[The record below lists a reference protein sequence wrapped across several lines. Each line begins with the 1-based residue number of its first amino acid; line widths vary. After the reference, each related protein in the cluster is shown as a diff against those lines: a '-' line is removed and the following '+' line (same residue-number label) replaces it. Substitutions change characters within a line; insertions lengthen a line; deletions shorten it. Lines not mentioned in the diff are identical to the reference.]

1 MSRMPILFHVF
12 LVVALAGGV
21 ADAKRLPPG
30 HVARGVRTLTKGPN
44 ATTVRAQSRLRN
56 SLRNKLERN
65 EQALLR
71 HQGRAGVL
79 LGRALYVSRVI
90 AALALKKREIRGR
103 LEANEK
109 KRAQRIAPLRGG
121 LNRQSHELRQQQDLL
136 QDAVRLYG
144 QKIVTPLGRDLR
156 ASGAKQRALQR
167 QRRTLRSGLRGLGVP
182 ASRVPP
188 QFVAN
193 PQKALA
199 SAVQAELGRLK
210 DGLRRRESGTSLL
223 PAGFEVAVA
232 RGGEGGV
239 MIRTHEN
246 PYLGQ
251 LDVFDRGRPPR
262 PGRSPLT
269 DQGRA
274 RERAALTLSPA
285 ANGRNRT
292 IPRCSAEQTG
302 GARPWHEFAV
312 VGKALGEPAFRV
324 G

>member
-21 ADAKRLPPG
+21 ASAAKPLPPG
-30 HVARGVRTLTKGPN
+30 HVVRGVRTLTKGPN
-44 ATTVRAQSRLRN
+44 TTTVRAQGRLRK
-56 SLRNKLERN
+56 SLRSRLERN

-79 LGRALYVSRVI
+79 LGRASHVSRVI

-193 PQKALA
+193 PQKARA
-199 SAVQAELGRLK
+199 SAVQAELRRYK
-210 DGLRRRESGTSLL
+210 DGLRRGDSATSLL
-223 PAGFEVAVA
+223 PAGFEVAVD
-232 RGGEGGV
+232 RDGKGGV
-239 MIRTHEN
+239 MIRTPGN
-246 PYLGQ
+246 P
-251 LDVFDRGRPPR
+251 
-262 PGRSPLT
+262 
-269 DQGRA
+269 
-274 RERAALTLSPA
+274 
-285 ANGRNRT
+285 
-292 IPRCSAEQTG
+292 
-302 GARPWHEFAV
+302 
-312 VGKALGEPAFRV
+312 
-324 G
+324 